1 MNSQTQENT
10 SKKCFRI
17 EPKKKS
23 NSLRKQQNY
32 CTNIITQF
40 LLKFIHYIA
49 FLSECADSIF
59 EIPDNNKGIGPNQ
72 VHFYYHCQYSEYNE
86 L

>member
-1 MNSQTQENT
+1 M
-10 SKKCFRI
+10 
-17 EPKKKS
+17 
-23 NSLRKQQNY
+23 
-32 CTNIITQF
+32 
-40 LLKFIHYIA
+40 A

-59 EIPDNNKGIGPNQ
+59 KIPDNNKGIGPNQ